1 VGETALTHVAI
12 TYDPQG
18 TVSIFVNGKR
28 TPPTAAPFRTVGNA
42 SGDLRIGG
50 SSREAGEGFRGLID
64 EIRILRGIVYPKDF
78 TRPVK
83 ALDADPVATI
93 ALWHFDEGDG
103 LVTADFGP
111 AKLTA
116 TMPETT
122 GNQPKWVQ
130 IACVSDLPPP

>member
-1 VGETALTHVAI
+1 M
-12 TYDPQG
+12 
-18 TVSIFVNGKR
+18 
-28 TPPTAAPFRTVGNA
+28 
-42 SGDLRIGG
+42 
-50 SSREAGEGFRGLID
+50 
-64 EIRILRGIVYPKDF
+64 
-78 TRPVK
+78 K

-116 TMPETT
+116 TMPDTT

-130 IACVSDLPPP
+130 IACVSELPPP